1 MVTLWIQS
9 LMHLPHPYKRNKM
22 EEKCIKPWFHSRYY
36 YYMPKFLWLASLS
49 KHFCYMYAPLYIKSW
64 INPKLIGKTC
74 ALMNNKYMTNADYC
88 LLVYKMSISIW
99 MMLKPE
105 KITAYILVDGY
116 FGLGRLGL
124 GHFELRV

>member
-1 MVTLWIQS
+1 
-9 LMHLPHPYKRNKM
+9 
-22 EEKCIKPWFHSRYY
+22 
-36 YYMPKFLWLASLS
+36 
-49 KHFCYMYAPLYIKSW
+49 MYAPPYIKSW

-74 ALMNNKYMTNADYC
+74 ASRNNKIYMTNADYC
-88 LLVYKMSISIW
+88 LFVFKTSISIL